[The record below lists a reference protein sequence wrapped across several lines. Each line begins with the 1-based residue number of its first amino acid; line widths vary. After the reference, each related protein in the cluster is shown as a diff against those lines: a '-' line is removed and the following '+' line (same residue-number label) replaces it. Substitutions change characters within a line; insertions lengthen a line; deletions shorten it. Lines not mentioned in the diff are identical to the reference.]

1 MHCESEVS
9 ISHRVSQRWN
19 AFERTFDGFSNM
31 DRFVDVRFDD
41 GVGLYVSGSLVAVN
55 LVLL

>member
-1 MHCESEVS
+1 
-9 ISHRVSQRWN
+9 
-19 AFERTFDGFSNM
+19 M